1 MITLIIILLI
11 WTVVVFGSC
20 TVYLIIPLSP
30 QILDVILPL
39 NASRERTLMYQT
51 EYFIDPDT
59 NFYVILFHTY
69 IGTIMTIVTIVALD
83 TMFAAY
89 VQHYCGILEIVG

>member
-1 MITLIIILLI
+1 
-11 WTVVVFGSC
+11 
-20 TVYLIIPLSP
+20 
-30 QILDVILPL
+30 
-39 NASRERTLMYQT
+39 MYQT